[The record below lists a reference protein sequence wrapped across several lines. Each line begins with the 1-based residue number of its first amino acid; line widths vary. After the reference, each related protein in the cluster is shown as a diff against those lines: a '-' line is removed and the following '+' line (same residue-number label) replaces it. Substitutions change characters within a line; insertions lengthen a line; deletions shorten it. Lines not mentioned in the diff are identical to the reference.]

1 MMSEMGQTPVGYI
14 NDAASGSKMYMMQ
27 ASTLSP
33 DGESSPLE
41 SKVSFAESA
50 PVSGITS
57 YGQRIDMA
65 PTTGDQYQVGYGEG
79 VVAYALGEPDEGGS
93 GGSMLIIG
101 AVVVVILVVAVVAV
115 VMMRRRSTA

>member
-1 MMSEMGQTPVGYI
+1 
-14 NDAASGSKMYMMQ
+14 MQ

-65 PTTGDQYQVGYGEG
+65 PTTSDQYQVGYGEG
-79 VVAYALGEPDEGGS
+79 VVAYALGEPDGGS
-93 GGSMLIIG
+93 SGSMLIIG